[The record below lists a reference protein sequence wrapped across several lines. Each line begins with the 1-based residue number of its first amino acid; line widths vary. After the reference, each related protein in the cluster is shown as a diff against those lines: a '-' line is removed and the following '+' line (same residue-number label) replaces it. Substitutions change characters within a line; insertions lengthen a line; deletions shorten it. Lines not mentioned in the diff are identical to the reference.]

1 MSLATHVHNFSS
13 VVIFLLVAFFS
24 TEGRAADSKY
34 FVFIGTYTGKG
45 SQGIYAYRFDPRVGE
60 LKSAGLAAETENPS
74 FLAADPK
81 GRFLYAVNEI
91 DHFKDDNAS
100 RDAKASKELK
110 TGEVK
115 TGAVS
120 AFSIDQESGKL
131 KLLQQV
137 ASLGAGP
144 AHISLDKTGRYVL
157 VANYDGGN
165 VAAFPIKDSGE
176 LGPHSAFQQEA
187 GMSVNRERQE
197 GPHAHE
203 ILTSNDNRFALSADL
218 GTDQLLVYRF
228 NARTGSLTPNDPAFA
243 KVKPGS
249 GPRHFAFAPS
259 GKFLYLAN
267 EMASTVTVFSFD
279 ARSGTLQSKQT
290 ISTLSKSFK
299 GLNEVAE
306 IAIDGKGKSLYV
318 SNRGDDSIAV
328 FKINHAD
335 GTLSFVERVA
345 SGGKTPRHFALDPS
359 GKWLLAANQESDNIQ
374 LFRVDADTGRLTAS
388 SQVTNILSPVCIIF
402 VPIK

>member
-1 MSLATHVHNFSS
+1 M
-13 VVIFLLVAFFS
+13 
-24 TEGRAADSKY
+24 
-34 FVFIGTYTGKG
+34 
-45 SQGIYAYRFDPRVGE
+45 
-60 LKSAGLAAETENPS
+60 
-74 FLAADPK
+74 
-81 GRFLYAVNEI
+81 
-91 DHFKDDNAS
+91 
-100 RDAKASKELK
+100 
-110 TGEVK
+110 K

-144 AHISLDKTGRYVL
+144 AHISFDKTSRYVL

-165 VAAFPIKDSGE
+165 VAAFPIQDSGE

-187 GMSVNRERQE
+187 GASVDRERQE

-243 KVKPGS
+243 KVEPGS

-279 ARSGTLQSKQT
+279 ERSGTLQSKQT
-290 ISTLSKSFK
+290 ISTLPIFQKSERS
-299 GLNEVAE
+299 G
-306 IAIDGKGKSLYV
+306 G
-318 SNRGDDSIAV
+318 NRGRCQR
-328 FKINHAD
+328 KIVIC
-335 GTLSFVERVA
+335 L
-345 SGGKTPRHFALDPS
+345 
-359 GKWLLAANQESDNIQ
+359 ES
-374 LFRVDADTGRLTAS
+374 R
-388 SQVTNILSPVCIIF
+388 
-402 VPIK
+402 

>member
-1 MSLATHVHNFSS
+1 M
-13 VVIFLLVAFFS
+13 
-24 TEGRAADSKY
+24 
-34 FVFIGTYTGKG
+34 
-45 SQGIYAYRFDPRVGE
+45 
-60 LKSAGLAAETENPS
+60 
-74 FLAADPK
+74 
-81 GRFLYAVNEI
+81 
-91 DHFKDDNAS
+91 
-100 RDAKASKELK
+100 
-110 TGEVK
+110 K

-144 AHISLDKTGRYVL
+144 AHISFDKTSRYVL

-165 VAAFPIKDSGE
+165 VAAFPIQDSGE

-187 GMSVNRERQE
+187 GASVDRERQE

-243 KVKPGS
+243 KVEPGS

-279 ARSGTLQSKQT
+279 ERSGTLQSKQT
-290 ISTLSKSFK
+290 ISTLPKSFK
-299 GLNEVAE
+299 SLNEVAE
-306 IAIDGKGKSLYV
+306 IAVDAKGKSLYV
-318 SNRGDDSIAV
+318 SNRGDDSIAL
-328 FKINHAD
+328 FKINKVD

-345 SGGKTPRHFALDPS
+345 SGGKAPRHFALDPS
-359 GKWLLAANQESDNIQ
+359 GKWLLAANQESGNIQ
-374 LFRVDADTGRLTAS
+374 LFRVDAENGRLTPS
-388 SQVTNILSPVCIIF
+388 SHLGNIVSPVCIVF